1 MRHLFPVLLLIL
13 CILGMWIVVRGTYD
27 YTRSK
32 LPTVHQYDYIIEVDA
47 TDSVEIFHLYDNYHN
62 EIGAF
67 SNTDSLKTLINEDN
81 M

>member
-1 MRHLFPVLLLIL
+1 MKHLLPVLLLIL
-13 CILGMWIVVRGTYD
+13 CILGIWIVVRGTD
-27 YTRSK
+27 DHTEVGLS
-32 LPTVHQYDYIIEVDA
+32 TVHQYDYIIEVDG

-81 M
+81 L